1 MMVAQE
7 HDASVQV
14 FAVTFDEVVEI
25 TQKMLGAYILAPE
38 LSKLRASSKVSAR
51 KPLPSK

>member
-1 MMVAQE
+1 MMVAYE

-14 FAVTFDEVVEI
+14 FAVTFEGVVEI
-25 TQKMLGAYILAPE
+25 TQKVLSAYVLAPE
-38 LSKLRASSKVSAR
+38 LSKLRASEKVSAR